1 MVDIVTDAS
10 ATPASQLKPLRV
22 GLDIGSTTVKA
33 VVLDQSDSLKDTL
46 FSDYRRHH
54 ANVRATVAGLLVDI
68 HKELVELGRGDEPI
82 RLSITGSGGLA
93 LADNLH
99 VPFIQEV
106 IAETEA
112 IDKEYPQ
119 ADVIIELG
127 GEDAKITYLKPTP
140 EQRMNGSCAGGTG
153 AFIDQM
159 STLLDTDAAGLNEM
173 AKSYENLYP
182 IASRCGVFAKTD
194 LQPLIN
200 DGAAKPDLAASIF
213 TAVATQTIAGLAA
226 GRPIHGTVI
235 FLGGPLFFMSE
246 LRAAFQRALEGKVDE
261 FIVPTDAHLYVA
273 YGSALQADMDSDDQG
288 HHFEAHTCDEIL
300 MRLDELK
307 NLPSNTPTMPPLFP
321 TEADREDFNKRH
333 HKEHIHI
340 GTLEGAH
347 GPHFLGIDAGST
359 TIKATLVND
368 DREIV
373 WSSYANNEG
382 SPLTAAINIVKK
394 IQSELPEGAWI
405 ARSCATGYGEGLIT
419 TGLHLD
425 EGVVETMAHY
435 RGAEMVSP
443 GVTAVIDIGG
453 QDMKYLA
460 ITDGV
465 IDSIAVNEACSS
477 GCGSFLQTFAMS
489 MGLTIQEFTQKA
501 LASTHPVD
509 LGSRCTV
516 FMNSS
521 VKQAQKEGA
530 SIEDIAAGLCYS
542 VVRNALYKVI
552 KLRDSGELGDTVVV
566 QGGTF
571 LNDAVLRAFELL
583 TERQVTRPNIA
594 GLMGAF
600 GAALTARMHYQ
611 DEADHLDVVVKADGS
626 EEQSEAEPAPKSE
639 PKAAAFKKTEPAKPE
654 AHVVVVDGVTHT
666 ASSILTGEALD
677 NMSMTAERDVCKL
690 CQNHCKLTITT
701 FSDGSRFVTGNRCE
715 RGGDAKKKRSDRPNL
730 YDYKYKRCFAYR
742 RLTDKKATR
751 GEIGIP
757 RALNMYENYPFW
769 FTLLTTLGFKVM
781 ISGRSSHEL
790 FETGIESI
798 ASENICYPAKLV
810 HGHIKWLINKGIKTI
825 FYPCVSYEE
834 NLVPNTDNHY
844 NCPVVANYPLVVGA
858 NVPEL
863 REDGVRY
870 MHPYFNL
877 ANHEL
882 MVDRIVEEFAWANV
896 TREEAE
902 TAVKAAY
909 AEDKVFKHDV
919 QQEGLTAL
927 AYMKEHNCRGIVLA
941 GRPYHIDPEIN
952 HGIPE
957 TICSL
962 GMVVLSED
970 SICELHPGEKL
981 NLTEFLSEGEADPRS
996 KNAARFR
1003 HVGDRTV
1010 TKMPLRVTNQ
1020 WAYHSRLYA
1029 AAHFM
1034 ASYPGLELVQL
1045 NSFGCGLDA
1054 ITTDQVAEI
1063 LADKADVYTLLKI
1076 DEVSNLGA
1084 AKIRLRSLKAAVEE
1098 REANKAREAAAAK
1111 AMEDQQAAAE
1121 RAAEEAK
1128 VKAESDLEA
1137 AKAALA
1143 EAQAAVEA
1151 AQKKVDAEAQAVH
1164 DAVKAS
1170 QASTAK
1176 AVQGPKPTGF
1186 RKTGPTAPTPGRQIL
1201 LDSTMAANPKLTKAM
1216 REASKR
1222 AAERDLQAA
1231 AANKN
1236 GTSDGTTGVT
1246 NAKNA
1251 KKSGHNNATMS
1262 RYAHREKFVKDMKKN
1277 YTIVGPQM
1285 SPIHMSLVEAVIR
1298 SGGYKFDILKH
1309 ASRGDVET
1317 GLKYVNNDAC
1327 YPAIMVV
1334 GQLIDAILEG
1344 KYDPDHVALAITQ
1357 TGGMCRATNYFGL
1370 IRKALVDAGY
1380 PQIPVIA
1387 ISTQGLEDNPGFKA
1401 TLPLLH
1407 RAIKALILGD
1417 LLMKCLYRVRPYEV
1431 EKGSA
1436 NKLYELWDAI
1446 VRETIEHHG
1455 YSKTA
1460 AKTPSIKKGYLPYN
1474 VLAKEIVKSFDNLPL
1489 RDIPRKVRVG
1499 VVGEILVKYQP
1510 DANNHVVDVIESQDC
1525 EAVVPG
1531 IMEFMTTRPYI
1542 TDWNEKNL
1550 GMGGN
1555 KTV

>member
-1 MVDIVTDAS
+1 MVEAAVTADN
-10 ATPASQLKPLRV
+10 TCDTKPLRV

-33 VVLDQSDSLKDTL
+33 VVLDQTDSLDAVL

-54 ANVRATVAGLLVDI
+54 ANVRATVAGLLEDI
-68 HKELVELGRGDEPI
+68 HKELEARGRGDEPI
-82 RLSITGSGGLA
+82 RLAITGSGGLA

-99 VPFIQEV
+99 VPFVQEV
-106 IAETEA
+106 IAETRA
-112 IDKEYPQ
+112 IDEEYPQ

-159 STLLDTDAAGLNEM
+159 ATLLDTDAAGLNDM
-173 AKSYENLYP
+173 AKHYETLYP

-213 TAVATQTIAGLAA
+213 TAVATQTIAGLAS

-246 LRAAFQRALEGKVDE
+246 LREAFHRALEGKVDE

-273 YGSALQADMDSDDQG
+273 FGSALLAGEPDQLEEG
-288 HHFEAHTCDEIL
+288 QHFEARTCADIL
-300 MRLDELK
+300 KSLEDLK
-307 NLPSNTPTMPPLFP
+307 NLPANTPTMPPLFP
-321 TEADREDFNKRH
+321 TEADREAFNNRH
-333 HKEHIHI
+333 HREHVHI
-340 GTLEGAH
+340 GTLDGAQ

-373 WSSYANNEG
+373 WSSYATNEG
-382 SPLTAAINIVKK
+382 SPLTAAVNIVKQ
-394 IQSELPEGAWI
+394 IQSQLPEGAWI

-460 ITDGV
+460 ISDGV

-477 GCGSFLQTFAMS
+477 GCGSFLQTFAQS
-489 MGLTIQEFTQKA
+489 MGLTIEEFTQAA
-501 LASTHPVD
+501 LNSTHPVD

-530 SIEDIAAGLCYS
+530 TMEDIAAGLCYS

-583 TERQVTRPNIA
+583 TEREVTRPNIA
-594 GLMGAF
+594 GLMGAY
-600 GAALTARMHYQ
+600 GAALTARMHYT
-611 DEADHLDVVVKADGS
+611 DIADGLDDGD
-626 EEQSEAEPAPKSE
+626 ADADGG
-639 PKAAAFKKTEPAKPE
+639 KT
-654 AHVVVVDGVTHT
+654 VDIDGVTHT
-666 ASSILTGEALD
+666 ASSIVSGSELD
-677 NMSMTAERDVCKL
+677 NLSMTTERDVCKL

-701 FSDGSRFVTGNRCE
+701 FQDGSRYVTGNRCE
-715 RGGDAKKKRSDRPNL
+715 RGGDSKKQRSDRPNL

-757 RALNMYENYPFW
+757 RVLNMYENYPFW
-769 FTLLTTLGFKVM
+769 FTLLTSLGFKVM

-810 HGHIKWLINKGIKTI
+810 HGHIKWLLNKGIKTI

-834 NLVPNTDNHY
+834 NFVPNTDNHY
-844 NCPVVANYPLVVGA
+844 NCPVVANYPVVIGA
-858 NVPEL
+858 NMPEL
-863 REDGVRY
+863 REDGIRY

-896 TREEAE
+896 SREEAE

-909 AEDKVFKHDV
+909 AEDKIFKNDV
-919 QQEGLTAL
+919 QEEGFKAL
-927 AYMKEHNCRGIVLA
+927 AYMKEHDCRGIVLA
-941 GRPYHIDPEIN
+941 GRPYHIDPEVN

-957 TICSL
+957 TICAL

-970 SICELHPGEKL
+970 SICELQPGE
-981 NLTEFLSEGEADPRS
+981 NLHLSDYLSEGEEDPRK
-996 KNAARFR
+996 KNANGFR
-1003 HVGDRTV
+1003 HVGDRKVTV
-1010 TKMPLRVTNQ
+1010 SRMPLRVTNQ

-1029 AAHFM
+1029 AAHFV

-1084 AKIRLRSLKAAVEE
+1084 ANDPPAFAQGRR
-1098 REANKAREAAAAK
+1098 RGARG
-1111 AMEDQQAAAE
+1111 QQAASWPH
-1121 RAAEEAK
+1121 RP
-1128 VKAESDLEA
+1128 S
-1137 AKAALA
+1137 
-1143 EAQAAVEA
+1143 
-1151 AQKKVDAEAQAVH
+1151 
-1164 DAVKAS
+1164 
-1170 QASTAK
+1170 
-1176 AVQGPKPTGF
+1176 P
-1186 RKTGPTAPTPGRQIL
+1186 
-1201 LDSTMAANPKLTKAM
+1201 NP
-1216 REASKR
+1216 
-1222 AAERDLQAA
+1222 
-1231 AANKN
+1231 
-1236 GTSDGTTGVT
+1236 
-1246 NAKNA
+1246 
-1251 KKSGHNNATMS
+1251 
-1262 RYAHREKFVKDMKKN
+1262 
-1277 YTIVGPQM
+1277 
-1285 SPIHMSLVEAVIR
+1285 
-1298 SGGYKFDILKH
+1298 
-1309 ASRGDVET
+1309 ASR
-1317 GLKYVNNDAC
+1317 C
-1327 YPAIMVV
+1327 
-1334 GQLIDAILEG
+1334 
-1344 KYDPDHVALAITQ
+1344 
-1357 TGGMCRATNYFGL
+1357 CRTSRTSRSA
-1370 IRKALVDAGY
+1370 
-1380 PQIPVIA
+1380 P
-1387 ISTQGLEDNPGFKA
+1387 
-1401 TLPLLH
+1401 
-1407 RAIKALILGD
+1407 
-1417 LLMKCLYRVRPYEV
+1417 VRP
-1431 EKGSA
+1431 S
-1436 NKLYELWDAI
+1436 LRRS
-1446 VRETIEHHG
+1446 VRPRRSSRPPRCSSRPPRI
-1455 YSKTA
+1455 SSPPRRPPSRPRRSRR
-1460 AKTPSIKKGYLPYN
+1460 TPPSSRP
-1474 VLAKEIVKSFDNLPL
+1474 
-1489 RDIPRKVRVG
+1489 RIPRASARPDPRRPRPAVR
-1499 VVGEILVKYQP
+1499 
-1510 DANNHVVDVIESQDC
+1510 SC
-1525 EAVVPG
+1525 S
-1531 IMEFMTTRPYI
+1531 TR
-1542 TDWNEKNL
+1542 
-1550 GMGGN
+1550 
-1555 KTV
+1555 